1 MSSKVSSLNLFDVE
15 TKSSK
20 LDIDV
25 SSSKVDITTTGGQY
39 VKITPP
45 LHLVDS
51 VSGDITDVAVKINA
65 NAQAIIDGNAGS
77 AVASALVQSNL
88 DAYSSSTNTTLGQ
101 LQSDLSNEI
110 GQRTAGQTSDALAR
124 TSLQTS
130 LETKISDEET
140 ARASD
145 ITTLTSTIATE
156 TQNRTTAITAV
167 NSTIASLQTSVDS
180 AISVERSRIDSI
192 IAGSSVDLDQLQE
205 LVTSYESADS
215 SLLTTVNAIQA
226 QLTALQSVVDSL
238 TSS

>member
-110 GQRTAGQTSDALAR
+110 GQRVAGQTSDALAR

-130 LETKISDEET
+130 LETKISEEET
-140 ARASD
+140 TRVSD
-145 ITTLTSTIATE
+145 IATLTATISTE
-156 TQNRTTAITAV
+156 TLNRTTAITSV
-167 NSTIASLQTSVDS
+167 NSTIASLQTSTDS
-180 AISVERSRIDSI
+180 ALAVERGRIDSI
-192 IAGSSVDLDQLQE
+192 VAGTTVDLDQLQE
-205 LVTSYESADS
+205 IITAYSSADS
-215 SLLTTVNAIQA
+215 SLLTTINAIQA
-226 QLTALQSVVDSL
+226 QLTALQSIVDSL